1 MIVCFYLLKNQVK
14 GLRFDTNV
22 FTTITHGRYSLQVI
36 FLARMYW
43 AGKKSWVYKPLNKI
57 LNAEII
63 FMNGDINNLVIP
75 VIIVVVGDVLLL
87 ITIIEYICIAECG
100 RPRSAASAV
109 LLPGVSPMVWCG
121 GWMGI
126 RLIITKL
133 LSYDWKCFRQ
143 TLAARAGN
151 VDINIYIV
159 SPP

>member
-1 MIVCFYLLKNQVK
+1 MNDCLCSWDSAWIFIISICFHLLKNQVK

-87 ITIIEYICIAECG
+87 ITIIEYICIAEC
-100 RPRSAASAV
+100 V
-109 LLPGVSPMVWCG
+109 
-121 GWMGI
+121 
-126 RLIITKL
+126 
-133 LSYDWKCFRQ
+133 
-143 TLAARAGN
+143 
-151 VDINIYIV
+151 
-159 SPP
+159 